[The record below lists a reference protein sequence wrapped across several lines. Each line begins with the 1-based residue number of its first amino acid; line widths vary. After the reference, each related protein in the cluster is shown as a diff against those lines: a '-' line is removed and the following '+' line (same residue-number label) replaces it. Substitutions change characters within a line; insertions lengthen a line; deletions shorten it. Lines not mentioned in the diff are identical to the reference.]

1 MGQVLFTFGR
11 LRSREVILTLL
22 TVRFRANNDDV
33 LSDTACLAVLR
44 TSNLP
49 RERRLPG
56 SQVVNLSG
64 AMIFLDFV
72 AVGYQKCGT
81 ETLSFLDCHPNI
93 VYR

>member
-1 MGQVLFTFGR
+1 MGQVL
-11 LRSREVILTLL
+11 LRSHEVILL

-44 TSNLP
+44 TSNLQ